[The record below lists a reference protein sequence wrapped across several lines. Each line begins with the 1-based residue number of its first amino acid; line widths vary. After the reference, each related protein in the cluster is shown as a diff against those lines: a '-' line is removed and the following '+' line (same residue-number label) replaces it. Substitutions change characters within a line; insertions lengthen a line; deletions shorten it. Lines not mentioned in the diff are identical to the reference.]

1 VDTERISRIR
11 KIFEITENI
20 IMIYKQK
27 ITTRIRISIH
37 DSFVVWQVVESEID
51 EGIRNYRLPDD
62 GPYLIV
68 RAERYFSMD
77 TRATIIENE
86 KEWLL

>member
-1 VDTERISRIR
+1 
-11 KIFEITENI
+11 
-20 IMIYKQK
+20 MIYKQK